1 MNTPNFFEM
10 KNFYFLLLCFASCFL
25 STSQEQINQN
35 NTSFIAF
42 TIPEKDLLPESMAH
56 DFKTKSFFVG
66 STRKGKIIKIDKYG
80 QQTEFIKPKQD
91 GLWMVIGIQADTDN
105 RWLWVCSSGGG
116 NLVDYKLKDDVDGR
130 PAGIFKFD
138 LDTGKLIKKYIL
150 ETKGK
155 VHFFNDLILDTDGNV
170 YITHMFQE
178 HSIYT
183 IQKEKD
189 ELEIFL
195 KPESLKYPNGIS
207 ISNDDRFLFVAHS
220 EGLSRIEI
228 ATKICTAIK
237 NPNQFKIS
245 YRESIDG
252 IYYYKNSL
260 ICVQPD
266 IKTVQQL
273 TLNNQ
278 LDTVINSKL
287 LEVNHPMMNN
297 PTTGVLI
304 DDEFYYIANAQFGS
318 FDDDGNLFPM
328 DKLYEPTI
336 LKTKINE

>member
-1 MNTPNFFEM
+1 MPIHNSNRVE
-10 KNFYFLLLCFASCFL
+10 FAIDSGYIEIVTD
-25 STSQEQINQN
+25 SGKKVP
-35 NTSFIAF
+35 AYW
-42 TIPEKDLLPESMAH
+42 AH
-56 DFKTKSFFVG
+56 PRIGHRFSGQYRSRGDRDPSAVG
-66 STRKGKIIKIDKYG
+66 
-80 QQTEFIKPKQD
+80 
-91 GLWMVIGIQADTDN
+91 V
-105 RWLWVCSSGGG
+105 
-116 NLVDYKLKDDVDGR
+116 YKLKDDVDGR

-228 ATKICTAIK
+228 ATKIW
-237 NPNQFKIS
+237 
-245 YRESIDG
+245 
-252 IYYYKNSL
+252 
-260 ICVQPD
+260 
-266 IKTVQQL
+266 
-273 TLNNQ
+273 
-278 LDTVINSKL
+278 
-287 LEVNHPMMNN
+287 
-297 PTTGVLI
+297 
-304 DDEFYYIANAQFGS
+304 
-318 FDDDGNLFPM
+318 
-328 DKLYEPTI
+328 
-336 LKTKINE
+336 